1 VTDHERAMLLS
12 VRPRYAESI
21 LAGAKRAEI
30 RRQRPTVAPGIPVII
45 YATKP
50 LAAVIGTARID
61 QVCEGSP
68 TALWDKYQDEMAITR
83 HEFDSYVHGTAIAY
97 LLLLSSA
104 HRLAH
109 PLSLDDMREAS
120 DFQPPRSYRY
130 LDRAT
135 LRTLV
140 NGHPGGSSLL
150 SLITDSSRRL
160 DQGQ

>member
-1 VTDHERAMLLS
+1 M
-12 VRPRYAESI
+12 
-21 LAGAKRAEI
+21 
-30 RRQRPTVAPGIPVII
+30 II

-68 TALWDKYQDEMAITR
+68 VALWDKYQDEMAIAKQ
-83 HEFDSYVHGTAIAY
+83 EFDRYVTDAPVAY

-104 HRLAH
+104 QRLAS
-109 PLSLDDMREAS
+109 PLSLDDMREVS
-120 DFQPPRSYRY
+120 GFRPPRSYRY
-130 LDRAT
+130 LDHAT

-150 SLITDSSRRL
+150 SLITDGLRQPGR
-160 DQGQ
+160 